1 MEFSRQEYWT
11 GLPFPSPGDLPDT
24 GSFLLSQFFA
34 SGGQS
39 IGVPAS
45 ASILPMSICS
55 WFPWC
60 SIKSHHLIKNVNVGP
75 ELCAPYQRHTNDKG
89 LSALGLPGAHVFT
102 GAEKTWH
109 DSHTAR
115 GSAAT
120 PRMGVRGAAT
130 GRSGDNREQTEEMR
144 PLFFPFQTK
153 VEMPYFFQV
162 SSRSCSR
169 EAFITNISSL
179 VEQLTHGF
187 PKHGQTSRC
196 CPRIYSWPVLELH
209 RSADTQ
215 YNKHIKYKIQG
226 WSEANS
232 IL

>member
-1 MEFSRQEYWT
+1 MWAQNCVLHTKDTRMTRDFLPWAFLELMFSRE
-11 GLPFPSPGDLPDT
+11 
-24 GSFLLSQFFA
+24 
-34 SGGQS
+34 
-39 IGVPAS
+39 
-45 ASILPMSICS
+45 
-55 WFPWC
+55 
-60 SIKSHHLIKNVNVGP
+60 
-75 ELCAPYQRHTNDKG
+75 QRK
-89 LSALGLPGAHVFT
+89 
-102 GAEKTWH
+102 H
-109 DSHTAR
+109 DMTATPR
-115 GSAAT
+115 MEAQGAAT
-120 PRMGVRGAAT
+120 PRVGVRGAAT
-130 GRSGDNREQTEEMR
+130 GRSGDNREQTKETR

-169 EAFITNISSL
+169 EAFITNMSSL

-196 CPRIYSWPVLELH
+196 CPKIYSWPVLELH
-209 RSADTQ
+209 RSADRQ